1 MQLNDLLIRR
11 LCLLL
16 SIAGLSSVF
25 FLSAIQE
32 PLIIKLSEINDSQ
45 LSDNI
50 STKGF
55 VSWSRIS
62 KGILFFEIRDIEEMK
77 CVIFTPTTEQLTL
90 VKKGAFVQVS
100 GRLELYEGEL
110 EIIVEEVLSIESL

>member
-11 LCLLL
+11 LCFLL

-32 PLIIKLSEINDSQ
+32 PLTIKLSEINDSQ

-55 VSWSRIS
+55 VSWSRIN